1 MSRRKERP
9 MADFLRR
16 LFDSDFLP
24 HGHCYFWQPAL
35 VWLHVTSDALIALA
49 YFWIPASLLYFA
61 RKRTDVPFQWMFV
74 MFGAFIIACGLTHAM
89 EVWTLWHGT
98 YRLSGVIKAGT
109 ALISMATAVALVPL
123 VPEALSVPSH
133 EQLQRANE
141 ALRAQIGVRERAEQR
156 LTLVHTVLRA
166 VSETADFASGL
177 RTTLASLCAATGW
190 TVGEAWTVNA
200 DGTGLVVREAW
211 SADDEASPFV
221 VAGQGMTL
229 ELHEGLPGSAWQT
242 RRAVWSEDLAE
253 ASFRRGNAA
262 REAGLQA
269 AFAIPV
275 VVDAETIAVLQFF
288 SRERQHE
295 DEQFVT
301 LAAAVAVE
309 LGSVMRRRHTEEAL
323 RESEGTLKSLFE
335 YAPDAILA
343 VNRAG
348 RILQANLQAE
358 AMFGYDRDELRGRS
372 IEVLL
377 PERLREQH
385 RQHRRAY
392 SAEPRRRPMGA
403 GLRLFGLRKDG
414 SEVPVDI
421 TLTPVENRDGVVMA
435 VARDMTERRE
445 ARRRFRRL
453 LESAPD
459 AMILVGPDGRVVAVN
474 SHAERMFGYGRHE
487 MLGQPLAELIPPRLR
502 EVAGRGLAAF
512 FREPRMIHLGSDG
525 APEIS
530 GLHKD
535 GRELPLQVTMS
546 AIETEIGL
554 LAVAAVRDL
563 TEKREA
569 ERQREQLY
577 QELRRS
583 RERLAVLSTRLL
595 AAQES
600 ERRTIAREL
609 HDEIGQALTAV
620 SVNLQTLLTSPES
633 ADRTEVLD
641 ESITITQQTLR
652 QVRNLSL
659 DLRPSLLDD
668 LGLGPALRWY
678 LERQAQ
684 RLGCTISLDDN
695 LGDLRYPAPIETTCF
710 RVAQEAITNVARHS
724 NAQTVRVTVR
734 REAAEL
740 HLAVEDDGAGF
751 DVDAARERASR
762 GHSLGLLGMEERA
775 TLAGGRIE
783 IISRPGHGTRVV
795 ARFPI
800 EAAAGA

>member
-1 MSRRKERP
+1 

-24 HGHCYFWQPAL
+24 HGHCYLWQPAL
-35 VWLHVTSDALIALA
+35 VWLNVASDTTIALA
-49 YFWIPASLLYFA
+49 YFCIPVALLYFA

-74 MFGAFIIACGLTHAM
+74 MFGAFIVACGLTHAM

-109 ALISMATAVALVPL
+109 AVISMATAVALVPL
-123 VPEALSVPSH
+123 VPQALSVPSPQ
-133 EQLQRANE
+133 QLQQAND
-141 ALRAQIGVRERAEQR
+141 ALRAQIDVRERAERR
-156 LTLVHTVLRA
+156 LALMHNVLRA
-166 VSETADFASGL
+166 VSETADFPSGL
-177 RTTLASLCAATGW
+177 RVALASLCDATGW
-190 TVGEAWTVNA
+190 SVGEAWTLNG
-200 DGTGLVVREAW
+200 DGTGLVLREAW
-211 SADDEASPFV
+211 SGDAEVSPFAL
-221 VAGQGMTL
+221 AGQGMTL
-229 ELHEGLPGSAWQT
+229 ELDEGLPATAWQS
-242 RRAVWSEDLAE
+242 RRAVWSEDLRAD
-253 ASFRRGNAA
+253 ASFRRSQAA
-262 REAGLQA
+262 LEAGLQA

-295 DEQFVT
+295 DEQLVA
-301 LAAAVAVE
+301 LASAVAVE
-309 LGSVMRRRHTEEAL
+309 LGSVMQRRRTEDAL

-335 YAPDAILA
+335 YAPDAIVA

-358 AMFGYDRDELRGRS
+358 AMFGYNRDELRGRS
-372 IEVLL
+372 IEILL

-385 RQHRRAY
+385 RDHRQAY
-392 SAEPRRRPMGA
+392 SAEPRRRPMGV
-403 GLRLFGLRKDG
+403 GLRLFGLRKNG
-414 SEVPVDI
+414 SEFPVDI
-421 TLTPVENRDGVVMA
+421 TLTPVENAEGVVMA

-445 ARRRFRRL
+445 AQRRFRRL

-459 AMILVGPDGRVVAVN
+459 AMILVGPDGRIVAVN
-474 SHAERMFGYGRHE
+474 AHAEQMFGYDRHE
-487 MLGQPLAELIPPRLR
+487 LVRQPLAQIVPPALR
-502 EVAGRGLAAF
+502 EVAERGIDGF
-512 FREPRMIHLGSDG
+512 FREPRMIHLGTDDT
-525 APEIS
+525 PEIA
-530 GLHKD
+530 GLRKD

-546 AIETEIGL
+546 AIETETGL

-563 TEKREA
+563 TEKRDA
-569 ERQREQLY
+569 ERHRERLY
-577 QELRRS
+577 QELRRG

-600 ERRTIAREL
+600 ERRAIAREL

-620 SVNLQTLLTSPES
+620 SVNLQTLMGSPAT
-633 ADRTEVLD
+633 ADRREVLD

-668 LGLGPALRWY
+668 LGLGAALRWY
-678 LERQAQ
+678 LERQGQ
-684 RLGCTISLDDN
+684 RLGFAIALDDN
-695 LGDLRYPAPIETTCF
+695 LGDVRYPAPIETTCF

-734 REAAEL
+734 RDAVEL
-740 HLAVEDDGAGF
+740 HLSVEDDGTGF

-783 IISRPGHGTRVV
+783 IMSRPGHGTRVI
-795 ARFPI
+795 ARFPV
-800 EAAAGA
+800 EAVIQV